1 MNGYKAIATEL
12 RRDYLT
18 NTADKGEILGLVA
31 ADYYI
36 AIGKLFKSIG
46 KRFASLKHPS
56 AASLPTVVL
65 PHRWL

>member
-1 MNGYKAIATEL
+1 MNGYKAIANNL

-18 NTADKGEILGLVA
+18 NTADKGEVLGLVA
-31 ADYYI
+31 ADYYLAI
-36 AIGKLFKSIG
+36 AKFFNSIG
-46 KRFASLKHPS
+46 KRFASLKHPD